1 LRVPRQFKTDLK
13 ANQAP
18 HTQERRIEEWHHFS
32 DATLIAFF
40 ALSGL
45 DLALSNLWN
54 GDIDEEKR

>member
-1 LRVPRQFKTDLK
+1 M
-13 ANQAP
+13 NQAP
-18 HTQERRIEEWHHFS
+18 GIKQRRIEEWHHFS

-45 DLALSNLWN
+45 DLALLNLWN

>member
-1 LRVPRQFKTDLK
+1 LK

-18 HTQERRIEEWHHFS
+18 DIEERRIEEWHHFS
-32 DATLIAFF
+32 DASLVAFF
-40 ALSGL
+40 TLSGV